1 MVSPIYAALLTL
13 LLITLAF
20 KVISLR
26 RKHRISIGNGGNQD
40 LAAARAAMSNASE
53 YIPIFLILL
62 FSFEY
67 LSQSPLFTHLIGSIF
82 IIGRCMHAFA
92 ISNHTLQA
100 RFWGMILTFSC
111 LVVLAVAAFFLVFIN
126 R

>member
-1 MVSPIYAALLTL
+1 MFTPLYAAILTL

-20 KVISLR
+20 RVISLR
-26 RKHRISIGNGGNQD
+26 RKHRVSIGNGGNSD

-53 YIPIFLILL
+53 YIPIFLLLL

-67 LSQSPLFTHLIGSIF
+67 LSQNILLTHIIGSVF
-82 IIGRCMHAFA
+82 VIGRCMHAFA
-92 ISNHTLQA
+92 ISNHTFKA

-111 LVVLAVAAFFLVFIN
+111 LTFVALANVYFIFFN
-126 R
+126 